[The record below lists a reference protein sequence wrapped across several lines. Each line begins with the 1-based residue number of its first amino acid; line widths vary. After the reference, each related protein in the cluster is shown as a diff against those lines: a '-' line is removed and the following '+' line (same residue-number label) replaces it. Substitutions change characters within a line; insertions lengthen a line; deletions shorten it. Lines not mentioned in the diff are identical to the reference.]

1 MSGNYVFA
9 VARIRAKERQ
19 LLSDADIQQMINMQ
33 DPKMIL
39 GLLEEHGWEMSD
51 DGQTASMIEAEEEK
65 TRELMNQLG
74 VDESVIGALFYPQI
88 YHNLKAAIKEI
99 CTEEENTEAFYPH
112 EKYGREQ
119 MLAILRDGT
128 YAQLPGHMQ
137 KAAREAKEL
146 MLTTGDGQRCDFLVD
161 RACLEAQE
169 AAAAETKDALLADYL
184 ESQVAISNIRIAVR
198 AQKTG
203 RSLALIQES
212 LAACRSLDVKVLA
225 RAAAEGEENIH
236 SYLSGHGYAEASE
249 ALKDS
254 FASFERWCDDRLMK
268 SILSQKR
275 GVETSGPIVA
285 YYLAKQNEIKMV
297 RILLTAKANGFP
309 EETITERLRKM
320 YG

>member
-1 MSGNYVFA
+1 MSENYVFA

-19 LLSDADIQQMINMQ
+19 LLSDADIAQMISMN
-33 DPKMIL
+33 DPKMIM
-39 GLLEEHGWEMSD
+39 GLLEEHGWEAGE
-51 DGQTASMIEAEEEK
+51 DGTVDSMIANEEEK
-65 TRELMNQLG
+65 TRELMDQLSG
-74 VDESVIGALFYPQI
+74 ENSVVEVLYYPQV

-99 CTEEENTEAFYPH
+99 CTEEENAEAFYPH

-128 YAQLPGHMQ
+128 YARLPGHMQ

-146 MLTTGDGQRCDFLVD
+146 MLTTRDGQRCDFMVD

-169 AAAAETKDALLADYL
+169 LAAGETKDALLANYL
-184 ESQVAISNIRIAVR
+184 ESQVAVSNIRIAVR

-203 RSLALIQES
+203 RSLQLIQEA
-212 LAACRSLDVKVLA
+212 LCPCKGLDVKVLA

-236 SYLSGHGYAEASE
+236 SYLSSHGYAEASD
-249 ALKDS
+249 ALKES
-254 FASFERWCDDRLMK
+254 FASFERWCDDQLTK
-268 SILSQKR
+268 TILPQKR
-275 GVETSGPIVA
+275 GMDTSGPIVA
-285 YYLAKQNEIKMV
+285 YYLAKQNELKMV
-297 RILLTAKANGFP
+297 RILMTAKANGFP